1 MFPGCHVQS
10 QPHNWPYAAMR
21 DDFDRL
27 VDSETDTGLV
37 TWELGELDLQST
49 LGHAAGLSID

>member
-1 MFPGCHVQS
+1 
-10 QPHNWPYAAMR
+10 MR